1 MSKSMKKI
9 LRKLLWNATVT
20 ILLGAGIIAS
30 ACIMHLLTDI
40 VPLWMS
46 AIGLLI
52 VLGGTFYMCLS
63 SYEKDRIERKREKK
77 EKRRR
82 EIDASLSR
90 NRTREDSEY
99 ERFCKEYFQNRK

>member
-1 MSKSMKKI
+1 MSKTTRKI
-9 LRKLLWNATVT
+9 VRKLLWNILAT
-20 ILLGAGIIAS
+20 ILLGAGIIGS
-30 ACIMHLLTDI
+30 ACIMYLLADI

-52 VLGGTFYMCLS
+52 VLGGTLYVCLS

-99 ERFCKEYFQNRK
+99 ERFCKEYMQNRK